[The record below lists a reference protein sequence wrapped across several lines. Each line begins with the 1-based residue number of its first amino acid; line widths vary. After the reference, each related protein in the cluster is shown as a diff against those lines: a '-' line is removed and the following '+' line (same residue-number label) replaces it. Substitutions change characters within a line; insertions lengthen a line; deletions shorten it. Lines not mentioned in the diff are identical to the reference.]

1 MLKQGTLKILSHLK
15 TLSSQETYR
24 HIAVLNN
31 GISQNYFVRNQLN
44 FWEYVLSRMST
55 LCWDTEMDS
64 AVTFC
69 GGGENLRCPRRQV
82 MVKSYK
88 VPKAR
93 SVFLKIGNAGQ
104 HPQYLSCTT
113 CTTVSIDAQGT
124 PVDTGS
130 FEPCPSSHFATQS
143 RGLTAP
149 RNVWFCCVG
158 CTIL

>member
-1 MLKQGTLKILSHLK
+1 MLKQGILKILSHLK
-15 TLSSQETYR
+15 TLSSQEPYR

-31 GISQNYFVRNQLN
+31 GISQNFFVRNEFN

-69 GGGENLRCPRRQV
+69 SGGENLRCPRRQV

-113 CTTVSIDAQGT
+113 RTTDL
-124 PVDTGS
+124 
-130 FEPCPSSHFATQS
+130 EPCPSSHLATQS
-143 RGLTAP
+143 KGLTAP
-149 RNVWFCCVG
+149 RNIWFCCVG